1 MVAASVTA
9 VQFSE
14 VNYVKQS
21 CFTNY
26 SGLVRQIRLRRHEK
40 APAKHDGKEAIKLVQ
55 SYSPFMV
62 LSRRHHGSIKV
73 NAVQFREVNSVKQIC
88 FTYKVAW

>member
-14 VNYVKQS
+14 VNYVKQI

-26 SGLVRQIRLRRHEK
+26 SGLVRQIRHKRPEK
-40 APAKHDGKEAIKLVQ
+40 GPAKHDGKETIKPVQ
-55 SYSPFMV
+55 S
-62 LSRRHHGSIKV
+62 
-73 NAVQFREVNSVKQIC
+73 
-88 FTYKVAW
+88 